1 LGHDG
6 WKKKNLPILS
16 DAWQAAAYFSASL
29 KTGPQSNGRLIEI
42 SYLAHIEPDDIK
54 MTTILVVDDSRVSR
68 LLSRQFILQKH
79 PDWTVAEAASG
90 EEALDKLQSVTPD
103 LIMLDLNMPGMGGFA
118 AVEKIRQQYPAAR
131 ITLLTANV
139 QDATRDRAAAL
150 GISFAE
156 KPITEARINQIVA
169 VLESP

>member
-1 LGHDG
+1 M
-6 WKKKNLPILS
+6 KKKNWLILS
-16 DAWQAAAYFSASL
+16 DARQAIAFFSESL
-29 KTGPQSNGRLIEI
+29 KTGPQSNGRLIEK
-42 SYLAHIEPDDIK
+42 SYLAHIEPNDIK

-90 EEALDKLQSVTPD
+90 EEALDKLQSIAPD

-118 AVEKIRQQYPAAR
+118 AVEKIRQRYPAVR

-139 QDATRDRAAAL
+139 QDATRDRAVAL

-156 KPITEARINQIVA
+156 KPITEARIDQIIA

>member
-1 LGHDG
+1 M
-6 WKKKNLPILS
+6 I
-16 DAWQAAAYFSASL
+16 
-29 KTGPQSNGRLIEI
+29 
-42 SYLAHIEPDDIK
+42 
-54 MTTILVVDDSRVSR
+54 TILVVDDSRVSR

-90 EEALDKLQSVTPD
+90 EEALDKLQSITPD

-118 AVEKIRQQYPAAR
+118 AVEKIRQQYPATR

-139 QDATRDRAAAL
+139 QDATRDRATAL

-156 KPITEARINQIVA
+156 KPITEARIDQIVA
-169 VLESP
+169 VLERP